1 MNPFA
6 LLGNVKFGIRE
17 VTAFVGHSFA
27 DDDQHIVQQLI
38 KFLTK
43 LGVKCETGL
52 RPEPRGVSDKVNQR
66 IRAAE
71 LFVGI
76 FTRRGKHEDGSYST
90 SAWTIEEK
98 ATALA
103 TGKKLLLFVEDGVNQ
118 FGGLQGDYEY
128 VRFNR
133 DSFGDALVHAM
144 DYVLSVTTVPF
155 ELQVENGRV
164 SIKLSPGHT
173 PEEHLKAL
181 EAKVE
186 NNPKNVNARV
196 TLASAYRSMKR
207 TNEALREY
215 GKLAAEFPNVSSILH
230 DYGHA
235 KDDANDLPGALLCYQ
250 QALDLSPNDFKNHKC
265 YGACLYR
272 QAQTLPTIQKKSTL
286 RKSKRLLERALVI
299 GGEQQRSSVEGTL
312 FLVSEALKELGEH
325 EEGT

>member
-1 MNPFA
+1 VNPFA
-6 LLGNVKFGIRE
+6 FLNNVKFGIRE
-17 VTAFVGHSFA
+17 ATAFVGHSFA

-43 LGVKCETGL
+43 LGIKCETGL
-52 RPEPRGVSDKVNQR
+52 RPEPRGVSDKVNER

-76 FTRRGKHEDGSYST
+76 FTRRDKHESGSYST

-103 TGKKLLLFVEDGVNQ
+103 AGKKLLLFVEDGVNE

-164 SIKLSPGHT
+164 NIKLSSGQSPD
-173 PEEHLKAL
+173 EHLKAL
-181 EAKVE
+181 ESKVQ
-186 NNPKNVNARV
+186 NNPNNVNARV
-196 TLASAYRSMKR
+196 TLANAYRSMKR
-207 TNEALREY
+207 TGDALREF

-230 DYGHA
+230 EYGHA
-235 KDDANDLPGALLCYQ
+235 KEDAHDLPGALLCYQ

-272 QAQTLPTIQKKSTL
+272 HAQTLAPVQKTSTL
-286 RKSKRLLERALVI
+286 HKSKRLLERALAI
-299 GGEQQRSSVEGTL
+299 GGEQQRASVEGTL
-312 FLVSEALKELGEH
+312 FLISEALREIEEH
-325 EEGT
+325 E